1 MCTPW
6 MGVSSSLL
14 VVLAPLG
21 SAQPSSYIHQAY
33 ISDSSLGA
41 GGLWLGGG
49 EGAVL
54 ACSGGLLATRL
65 AFCDR
70 HLGTTYSPASFYL
83 QEQYRLCYE
92 LALSYLNSFETYG
105 NFK

>member
-1 MCTPW
+1 MF
-6 MGVSSSLL
+6 
-14 VVLAPLG
+14 
-21 SAQPSSYIHQAY
+21 
-33 ISDSSLGA
+33 
-41 GGLWLGGG
+41 
-49 EGAVL
+49 
-54 ACSGGLLATRL
+54 GGLLATRL

-70 HLGTTYSPASFYL
+70 HLGTTYSPASFYP